1 MTQFRADEGLAFM
14 LQYEN
19 VAWYDAGEVRIL
31 DRRIYPAKIEFVRCK
46 THVEVMQ
53 AIRDMVTQSAGP
65 YASPNTT
72 YTDNFWSGIYDGIG
86 ACNIAIYQRLI
97 KCRSKQK
104 KLVMQKWLKLTSYVL
119 YIILM
124 R

>member
-1 MTQFRADEGLAFM
+1 MTTTFRADEGLAFL

-31 DRRIYPAKIEFVRCK
+31 DRRVYPAKTEFVTCR
-46 THVEVMQ
+46 THGEVAQ

-65 YASPNTT
+65 YTAAAM
-72 YTDNFWSGIYDGIG
+72 GMAAAAG
-86 ACNIAIYQRLI
+86 AAAVRAERLESD
-97 KCRSKQK
+97 R
-104 KLVMQKWLKLTSYVL
+104 
-119 YIILM
+119 